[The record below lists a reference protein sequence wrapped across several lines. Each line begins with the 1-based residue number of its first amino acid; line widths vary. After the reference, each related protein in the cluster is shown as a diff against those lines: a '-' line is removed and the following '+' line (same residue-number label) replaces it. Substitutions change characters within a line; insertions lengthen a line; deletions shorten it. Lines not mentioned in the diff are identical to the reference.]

1 MAGVALAAA
10 AAVTS
15 SILSAS
21 SRHTPSLPC
30 ALPCAR
36 PCLQAGVNAEKIS
49 REDYLNAPGAFDRS
63 AGCRAT
69 RFARPTAGCRATRF
83 ARQPAPRAAGR
94 RPLSP
99 ARLPTSAR
107 APVPRAA
114 PACPP
119 ASPASPPV
127 RRGSLVCVQGRPL
140 RSPWTPL
147 ALTATTASP
156 TRARACRVSPYI
168 HSFPVLHSRF
178 MQLCRLPAVQ
188 GEGGSCGQ
196 GFDGGRQREHARSA
210 SGAIEVHVRQCT
222 HANSIDRLVLMP
234 AGKITVQ

>member
-10 AAVTS
+10 AAVAS

-83 ARQPAPRAAGR
+83 ARQPAPPRR
-94 RPLSP
+94 RPAAVVAGPPAYEREGARPTRRARLP
-99 ARLPTSAR
+99 ARLTR
-107 APVPRAA
+107 V
-114 PACPP
+114 PACAPWFSCVCAGETFEITLDTAGSYSYYCEP
-119 ASPASPPV
+119 HQGAGMQGESIHSLISRATFTLYAAVPFAGCA
-127 RRGSLVCVQGRPL
+127 RRG
-140 RSPWTPL
+140 
-147 ALTATTASP
+147 
-156 TRARACRVSPYI
+156 
-168 HSFPVLHSRF
+168 
-178 MQLCRLPAVQ
+178 
-188 GEGGSCGQ
+188 
-196 GFDGGRQREHARSA
+196 
-210 SGAIEVHVRQCT
+210 
-222 HANSIDRLVLMP
+222 RLVW
-234 AGKITVQ
+234 AGL